1 MVANTLFSGYVGHN
15 ENWWHI
21 LHKTSQHM
29 KASQVY
35 SSGWVVFRS
44 CVPVKQQA
52 VPNPIK
58 ICDYF
63 ETKIVQDMI
72 SSVSPPRVQTE
83 R

>member
-35 SSGWVVFRS
+35 SSGWVVEAAFWS
-44 CVPVKQQA
+44 HSKQ
-52 VPNPIK
+52 
-58 ICDYF
+58 C
-63 ETKIVQDMI
+63 
-72 SSVSPPRVQTE
+72 QTQ
-83 R
+83 

>member
-35 SSGWVVFRS
+35 SSGWVVEAAFRS
-44 CVPVKQQA
+44 NSKQ
-52 VPNPIK
+52 
-58 ICDYF
+58 C
-63 ETKIVQDMI
+63 
-72 SSVSPPRVQTE
+72 QTQ
-83 R
+83 